1 MHKFVPFLEV
11 YPRMCGVGK
20 FVPFWIARAWVYPRM
35 CGVGRDDSFSRVLL
49 KVYPRVCGVGRDDPF
64 SRVLLK
70 VYPRVCGVG
79 PYPDM
84 IPPSEYGLSPH
95 VRGRL
100 DQASPVPALFGGIPA
115 CTG

>member
-1 MHKFVPFLEV
+1 
-11 YPRMCGVGK
+11 MCGVGK

-35 CGVGRDDSFSRVLL
+35 
-49 KVYPRVCGVGRDDPF
+49 CGVGRDDPF

-100 DQASPVPALFGGIPA
+100 DQASPVPALFGGYPRVYGVGSLVFTVFEFMREPYMQIAYLFPELIVH
-115 CTG
+115 